1 MTHKRRLVRGRL
13 RQVRHHRRE
22 RVASRAVRLLVA
34 AEQRPNRCVRVLRLA
49 GEEVE
54 VAVADEAG
62 LVLGVLLPDGELL
75 DIWADVLAR

>member
-13 RQVRHHRRE
+13 RQVRHHRRK
-22 RVASRAVRLLVA
+22 RVAPRAVRLLVA
-34 AEQRPNRCVRVLRLA
+34 AEQGPHGRVRVLRLP